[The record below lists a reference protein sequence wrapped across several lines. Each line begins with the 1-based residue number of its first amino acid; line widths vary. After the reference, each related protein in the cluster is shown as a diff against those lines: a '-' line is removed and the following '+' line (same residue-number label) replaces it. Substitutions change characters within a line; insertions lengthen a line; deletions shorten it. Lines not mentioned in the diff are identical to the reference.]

1 MSSCKVVKYL
11 FCLIFLVFII
21 NISGCNN
28 KVKEK
33 IIEDENYYKIYYVNN
48 LEDKLVSE
56 DYFAKEDETDKL
68 VKELIGRLTNIP
80 DGITLKKPIPD
91 EVKIKDIKI
100 KDNCVTINFSETYKQ
115 ITGISEILRRA
126 CVVKTL
132 CQIDGIN
139 KVEYTI
145 EDQPLMYSEL
155 NPVGAMSDDDFIDNT
170 GGETTYYQ
178 NVQVSLYYTDLEGKK
193 LFQTRHNVEF
203 DGTISLEELVV
214 RQLLAGPLE
223 DDKLSPVLPAGTK
236 INKVSFKDGICYV
249 DFSKEFLE
257 GRDGVSDDVI
267 VYSIVNSLSD
277 IGSVSKVQ
285 FWIDGKPVSSYRET
299 VPIDLPMERK
309 FDIIAED

>member
-1 MSSCKVVKYL
+1 ML
-11 FCLIFLVFII
+11 II

-28 KVKEK
+28 QVKEQTV
-33 IIEDENYYKIYYVNN
+33 EDENYYKIYYVNN

-56 DYFAKEDETDKL
+56 DYFAKEDKTDKL
-68 VKELIGRLTNIP
+68 VKELIGRLTSIP

-100 KDNCVTINFSETYKQ
+100 KDDCVTINFSETYKQ

-155 NPVGAMSDDDFIDNT
+155 NPVGAMSADDFIDNT

-178 NVQVSLYYTDLEGKK
+178 NVQVSLYYTELEGKK

-236 INKVSFKDGICYV
+236 INKVSLKDGICYV

-267 VYSIVNSLSD
+267 VYSVVNSLSD
-277 IGSVSKVQ
+277 IGNVSKVQ

-299 VPIDLPMERK
+299 VQIDLPIERK

>member
-1 MSSCKVVKYL
+1 MPNYKIVKYL

-21 NISGCNN
+21 NIEGCDS
-28 KVKEK
+28 KVREK
-33 IIEDENYYKIYYVNN
+33 IEEVENYYKIYYVNN

-56 DYFAKEDETDKL
+56 DYFAKEDDKNKL

-91 EVKIKDIKI
+91 DVKIKDIRI
-100 KDNCVTINFSETYKQ
+100 KDDCVTINFSETYKQ
-115 ITGISEILRRA
+115 LIGISEILRRA
-126 CVVKTL
+126 CVVKTI

-145 EDQPLMYSEL
+145 EDQPLMYSET
-155 NPVGAMSDDDFIDNT
+155 NPVGAMSGDDFIDNT

-178 NVQVSLYYTDLEGKK
+178 NVQISLYYTDAAGKK
-193 LFQTRHNVEF
+193 LYQTRHNVEF
-203 DGTISLEELVV
+203 DGTISLEELVI

-223 DDKLSPVLPAGTK
+223 NDKLAPVLPAGTK

-267 VYSIVNSLSD
+267 IYSVVNSLSD

-299 VPIDLPMERK
+299 VPIDLPIERK
-309 FDIIAED
+309 LDIIAED